1 LETLRL
7 KTLRDPLLTLQML
20 RSYAYDQLNVSPDAF
35 IPEHLDELTAALRP
49 RVGTGQD
56 QQYVWFAWEV
66 NGQMHLLT
74 GELSLDLA
82 REHGRAVLEVARYRP
97 DGSLLE
103 FGAWL
108 QTRTGLWQNLSW

>member
-1 LETLRL
+1 METMRL
-7 KTLRDPLLTLQML
+7 KTLRDPLVTLQML
-20 RSYAYDQLNVSPDAF
+20 RAFAHEQLTVPPGAF
-35 IPEHLDELTAALRP
+35 VPGHLHELTATLRR
-49 RVGTGQD
+49 RVGTQQD

-82 REHGRAVLEVARYRP
+82 REHGRPVLEVAQYRP

-103 FGAWL
+103 FGTWL
-108 QTRTGLWQNLSW
+108 QTRTGAWRNLAW